1 MKVLVSKRLN
11 LQVLDQG
18 AEGFESLFPF
28 LCLRRLCRFLGKR
41 GGGGCGGRVVLR
53 VFVLIC
59 SLQIDKTSSYRIDL
73 VGRIEGRGQALV
85 FQYRMNGGEFHTQ
98 LSMQQQTVRP
108 VLHILGLIS
117 DGS

>member
-1 MKVLVSKRLN
+1 MGLN
-11 LQVLDQG
+11 HCFSFCACVIVG
-18 AEGFESLFPF
+18 YVCFYFLFLF
-28 LCLRRLCRFLGKR
+28 FW
-41 GGGGCGGRVVLR
+41 GGICGERVVLR

-108 VLHILGLIS
+108 VLHISGLIS

>member
-1 MKVLVSKRLN
+1 MYV
-11 LQVLDQG
+11 
-18 AEGFESLFPF
+18 FIFYF
-28 LCLRRLCRFLGKR
+28 CFFW
-41 GGGGCGGRVVLR
+41 GGICGERVVLR

-108 VLHILGLIS
+108 VLHISGLIS
-117 DGS
+117 DRS

>member
-1 MKVLVSKRLN
+1 
-11 LQVLDQG
+11 
-18 AEGFESLFPF
+18 
-28 LCLRRLCRFLGKR
+28 
-41 GGGGCGGRVVLR
+41 
-53 VFVLIC
+53 
-59 SLQIDKTSSYRIDL
+59 LQIDKTSSYRIDL